1 MIHEFWTRIPDS
13 VKIEREILKI
23 YFTENRVITN
33 LDINEQTGI
42 DETISNEENKEI
54 VEQVRNKFP
63 TFTP

>member
-1 MIHEFWTRIPDS
+1 M
-13 VKIEREILKI
+13 KIEREILKI

-33 LDINEQTGI
+33 LDINEQTVI

-54 VEQVRNKFP
+54 VEQERNKFP

>member
-33 LDINEQTGI
+33 LDINEQTVI

-54 VEQVRNKFP
+54 VEQERNKFP